1 MCEGLGCARADPT
14 LWHRPDQGRCQR
26 RARDAVTDQTAA
38 ELLYIWTHTG
48 RTLGTHGVTLAHC
61 TEKPQSRAKGGL
73 PQAPGMDGLRARAGH
88 HATAHSSAGTAGR
101 LQQLPLGERQS
112 QLLAVDVSDGRKLF
126 GLKAKG
132 LGAKLGEA
140 RPTRGTG
147 RRRGG
152 VSQ

>member
-1 MCEGLGCARADPT
+1 MPWCFMPCMAFFM
-14 LWHRPDQGRCQR
+14 
-26 RARDAVTDQTAA
+26 
-38 ELLYIWTHTG
+38 ELHYCSGNFVWTHTG

-88 HATAHSSAGTAGR
+88 HAAAHSSAGTAGR

-126 GLKAKG
+126 GLKAKD
-132 LGAKLGEA
+132 LGAKLGGARPADAWYGETTRRSQPVMRSR
-140 RPTRGTG
+140 RPTR
-147 RRRGG
+147 
-152 VSQ
+152 Q